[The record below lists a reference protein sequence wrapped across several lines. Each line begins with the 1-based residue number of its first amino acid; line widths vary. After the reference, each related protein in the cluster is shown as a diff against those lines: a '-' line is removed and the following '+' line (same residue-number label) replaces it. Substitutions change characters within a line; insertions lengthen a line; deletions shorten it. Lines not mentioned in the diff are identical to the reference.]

1 MKQAYKDL
9 MMKYLEEHP
18 GLEVTSNPIGWW
30 RNLQKVGKT
39 TINNRDSI
47 LQGIVYNEIEP
58 TMVALLIRDNVPNA
72 TISYKFKYDKD
83 EKTLV
88 GKVKK
93 RNYAE
98 RPVVAEVKVPED
110 IWFDRI
116 DIRIDLKGKSSVD
129 CSVKLN
135 VRNGMVPPRTQDV
148 EAQMASSISRQFC
161 EQLRGKGRVSQTNIR
176 RTLNYSD
183 IVTIEHSC
191 QMIIHD
197 NEDITIKL

>member
-9 MMKYLEEHP
+9 MMKYLDEHP
-18 GLEVTSNPIGWW
+18 GLEITSNPTGWW
-30 RNLQKVGKT
+30 RTLQKVGET
-39 TINNRDSI
+39 RIDSRNTVAHSI
-47 LQGIVYNEIEP
+47 HYGEIEP
-58 TMVALLIRDNVPNA
+58 AMISLFVRDKAPNC
-72 TISYKFKYDKD
+72 TSYKFIYNKD
-83 EKTLV
+83 EKSFV
-88 GKVKK
+88 GKVKM
-93 RNYAE
+93 RDEEE
-98 RPVVAEVKVPED
+98 RPVKAEVKVPED
-110 IWFDRI
+110 VWFDTI
-116 DIRIDLKGKSSVD
+116 DVRIDLKGKSNVD

-183 IVTIEHSC
+183 TVTIEHYC

-197 NEDITIKL
+197 DQDVTIKL